1 MYDVDGNGWID
12 LEEMTRIVIS
22 IYKMMGDGAGP
33 GGAEVR
39 KIEFVRRDFVRT
51 FEFRSGRRGY
61 SSGWTS
67 TMTGG

>member
-39 KIEFVRRDFVRT
+39 EIEFVQFCD
-51 FEFRSGRRGY
+51 FEF
-61 SSGWTS
+61 
-67 TMTGG
+67 